1 MVKEQSIFNYM
12 VAPKGNRSTSEI
24 SVDDGKLLLNTEL
37 QNHMYTNRIGTIV
50 NMPLVREATE
60 LKIGDEVILH
70 HNVFRR
76 FRDIKGIEKNSKNYY
91 SEDIYFVQPDQI
103 YAYKRNESWNALEN
117 YCFVKPIKETKMFS
131 NNFERP
137 LIGVVKFGNDVIE
150 EDSLVGFKP
159 GAEYEFIIDGERLY
173 RVPINLITI
182 KYEYQGDEEEYNPSW
197 A

>member
-24 SVDDGKLLLNTEL
+24 SVDNGKLLLNTEL

-103 YAYKRNESWNALEN
+103 YAYKRNGSWNALEN

-159 GAEYEFIIDGERLY
+159 GAEYEFIIEGERLY

>member
-1 MVKEQSIFNYM
+1 M

-197 A
+197 AEGS